1 METQNTNL
9 EVLRRFIDQ
18 GLEAHLPQNIRDHI
32 SIAQPSEMTPEV
44 LRIKQELEK
53 SIIMIRLS
61 DGILVNQQE
70 FKALFK
76 NVSWS
81 NDSKISEEDIS
92 LLMPGAQPVFRGPD
106 PEIRDGLMLYRDG
119 IREEGGKYYLN
130 YSYKAIT

>member
-32 SIAQPSEMTPEV
+32 SITQPSEMTPEA

-61 DGILVNQQE
+61 DGTLVNQQE
-70 FKALFK
+70 FRALLK

-81 NDSKISEEDIS
+81 NDGKISEEDIS

-106 PEIRDGLMLYRDG
+106 PELREGFIPYRDG

>member
-1 METQNTNL
+1 MSIENLNL
-9 EVLRRFIDQ
+9 ETLRTLIEQ

-32 SIAQPSEMTPEV
+32 SITQPSEMTPEA

-61 DGILVNQQE
+61 DGTLVNQQE
-70 FKALFK
+70 FRALLK

-81 NDSKISEEDIS
+81 IDGKISEEDIS

-106 PEIRDGLMLYRDG
+106 PELREGFIPYRDG

>member
-1 METQNTNL
+1 MNTENTNL
-9 EVLRRFIDQ
+9 DVLRRFMEQ

-32 SIAQPSEMTPEV
+32 SITQPSEMTPEA

-53 SIIMIRLS
+53 SIVIIRLS
-61 DGILVNQQE
+61 DGTLVNQQE

-81 NDSKISEEDIS
+81 NDGKITEEDIS

-106 PEIRDGLMLYRDG
+106 PEVRDGFMLYRDG